1 MQKKTVLITG
11 AARRIGA
18 YLAIGLAGKGY
29 DIVLHYG
36 KSEETASE
44 VAKQIREFG
53 QKCFLLQADLAEVD
67 AADQIFSFIARQN
80 IRIDAI
86 IHNASV
92 FDEINFMSTTPENW
106 QTTMQVNLLTPVL
119 MNQQFVKQLENKPGK
134 IIHLLDWRALRPG
147 VDHFPYTIS
156 KAALASVT
164 KSLGRSLAP
173 QIQVNG
179 IAFGA
184 ILPPSDG
191 GDTSNIL
198 KNVPIKRWAEL
209 DEVLATVL
217 FLLEGPDYITGEII
231 HLDGGRHLV

>member
-1 MQKKTVLITG
+1 MKTVLITG

-18 YLAIGLAGKGY
+18 FLASGLAEKGY

-36 KSEETASE
+36 KSEGEAIK
-44 VAKQIREFG
+44 VAKQIQDYG
-53 QKCFLLQADLAEVD
+53 QNCFLVQADLAEEN
-67 AADQIFSFIARQN
+67 AAEKIFSLLNEKKIKV
-80 IRIDAI
+80 DYV
-86 IHNASV
+86 IHNAS
-92 FDEINFMSTTPENW
+92 NFESVDFSHTTPEQW
-106 QTTMQVNLLTPVL
+106 QSAMQVNLSSPVL
-119 MNQQFVKQLENKPGK
+119 INQKFVKQLQNGPGK

-191 GDTSNIL
+191 GDTNDLLRS
-198 KNVPIKRWAEL
+198 VPIKRWAEL
-209 DEVLATVL
+209 EEVLSTVL